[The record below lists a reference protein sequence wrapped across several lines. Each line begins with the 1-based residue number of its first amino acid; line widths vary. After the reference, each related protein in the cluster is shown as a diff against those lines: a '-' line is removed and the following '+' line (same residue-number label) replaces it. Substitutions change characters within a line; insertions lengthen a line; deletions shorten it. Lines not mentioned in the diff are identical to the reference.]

1 MRNFRFDWRWGALII
16 FIAVLAN
23 ARSLPWPVTALTL
36 ALGAAFFFHMAWSA
50 WGGIGGRRPG
60 STTRVTYWR
69 GQRIETRNAAPRLQP
84 GDFSSMVP
92 VLLYGGVG
100 LALALAALALI
111 VRGLGVV

>member
-23 ARSLPWPVTALTL
+23 TRSLPWPVPALAL
-36 ALGAAFFFHMAWSA
+36 ALGAAFLINMAWSA
-50 WGGIGGRRPG
+50 WGGSGGRRPG
-60 STTRVTYWR
+60 SAARVTYWR
-69 GQRIETRNAAPRLQP
+69 GQRIETRNAAPRIQP
-84 GDFSSMVP
+84 GDFSTLLP
-92 VLLYGGVG
+92 VLLYGGLG